1 MLLNCIFLFSSSK
14 DNWSRNPSY
23 DASIFISL
31 VLPIPN
37 PPRPLEPALAFMSLE
52 ILRSWLFSLI
62 GIIESGT
69 LLVSENL
76 IKGTIPLLEAN
87 KI

>member
-1 MLLNCIFLFSSSK
+1 M
-14 DNWSRNPSY
+14 
-23 DASIFISL
+23 SL
-31 VLPIPN
+31 VLPIPTA
-37 PPRPLEPALAFMSLE
+37 PKPLELTFASIPLE

-69 LLVSENL
+69 LLVSEKL
-76 IKGTIPLLEAN
+76 IKGTIPLIEAN